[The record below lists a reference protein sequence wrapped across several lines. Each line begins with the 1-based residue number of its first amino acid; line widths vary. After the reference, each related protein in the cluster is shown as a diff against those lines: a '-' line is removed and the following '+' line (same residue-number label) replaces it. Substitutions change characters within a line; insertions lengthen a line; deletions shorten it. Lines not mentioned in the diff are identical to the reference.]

1 MPSRPSCL
9 ARKDWWV
16 KHSHPWAMEEL
27 LMNYALLLFLQ
38 LLFEKLHHKI
48 RSDSDVKKFV
58 PGHEWATVI
67 LVTFIETLSCYALP
81 KCWSM
86 YHPFENKRESQHW
99 GKREEVCTGISW
111 LTRRDM
117 RNLPFQ
123 PNVQRNLVSI
133 VVFIS
138 MLASL
143 EKSAESSLREQ
154 LCHLQVNTS
163 LTSGSL
169 AKK

>member
-1 MPSRPSCL
+1 M
-9 ARKDWWV
+9 
-16 KHSHPWAMEEL
+16 
-27 LMNYALLLFLQ
+27 MNYSLLLFLQ
-38 LLFEKLHHKI
+38 LLFEELHHKI
-48 RSDSDVKKFV
+48 RIDSDVKKFV
-58 PGHEWATVI
+58 PGHEWGTVI

-81 KCWSM
+81 KCRFM
-86 YHPFENKRESQHW
+86 YHPFENKRESRHW

-117 RNLPFQ
+117 RNLQFQ
-123 PNVQRNLVSI
+123 PNVQRNLASI

-143 EKSAESSLREQ
+143 AKSAESSLREQ

-163 LTSGSL
+163 LTSSSL
-169 AKK
+169 AKKYAL

>member
-1 MPSRPSCL
+1 
-9 ARKDWWV
+9 
-16 KHSHPWAMEEL
+16 MEEL
-27 LMNYALLLFLQ
+27 MMNYAPFLFLQ

-48 RSDSDVKKFV
+48 RIDSDVKKFV
-58 PGHEWATVI
+58 PGHEWGKVV

-81 KCWSM
+81 KCRFV
-86 YHPFENKRESQHW
+86 YHPFENERESQHW

-117 RNLPFQ
+117 RNLQFQ

-133 VVFIS
+133 V
-138 MLASL
+138 ASL
-143 EKSAESSLREQ
+143 AKSAESSLREQ

-163 LTSGSL
+163 LTSSSL
-169 AKK
+169 AKKYAL